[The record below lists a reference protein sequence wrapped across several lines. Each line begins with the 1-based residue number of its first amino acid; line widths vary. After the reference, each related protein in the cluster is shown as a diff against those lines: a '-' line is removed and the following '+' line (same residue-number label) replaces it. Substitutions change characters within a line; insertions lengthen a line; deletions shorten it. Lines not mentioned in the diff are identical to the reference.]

1 MLTDLFLQ
9 VLDLTKAASFVILLV
24 LLARLL
30 LKKAP
35 KVFSYALWAVVLF
48 RLLCPVSLPSPA
60 SLLPEMT
67 PVAQRYTLAD
77 APISPAGAG
86 YAAYHA
92 VGDALNG
99 GLGVQVIPT
108 TLPDGSGGVRTQS
121 ALWWEV
127 WVLFGQYVWL
137 AGLGVMALYALFSWL
152 KLRRSLQTASH
163 LREDLWLADG
173 IPSPFVLGLAR
184 PKIYLPSQLSEG
196 ELPYI
201 VLHERHHIR
210 RGDHTFKALG
220 FLALC
225 IHWFNPLVWVAF
237 VLAARDM
244 EMSCDEAVVAKLGEG
259 VLREYSASLVNLAAG
274 RTVIAGMPLAFGEGD
289 TKGRVRNLA
298 RWKRPKWWIVA
309 VAAVIC
315 LIAGL
320 CLMTDPQSSMTAQQ
334 ALDRLEADVTRDRE
348 HHVLVTIPAF
358 QGQWRVHVTGRAVE
372 ADGFSHSL
380 HYGDGELGTPG
391 QVYDWQVADNAV
403 ELYLHVTLTTPDGT
417 VLERTVDL
425 LALPPNDGPVQAKP
439 MLGELDRQD
448 MDIDGDGVVE
458 QCVLGNGQTS
468 GVYSVVLT
476 ASVGERV
483 KYSEIY
489 VIRFGQVT
497 LEQDGQG
504 PFIRSLQHDGR
515 SALYRITLQE
525 GALRLADPV
534 VAREVPYPIRVS
546 RRDVPVLS
554 EPTYDGLYVQTLA
567 PGSYEIT
574 QEVQDADGL
583 LWGKVESGWV
593 EIDFAVA
600 AETAADALPVTVV
613 YGEDHL
619 LTGLKMQQAVI
630 EQSDYATKL
639 LVQTTRNVHEVTLCQ
654 LDFTPKGDYV
664 LGEPLH
670 TVPDLMADEAL
681 FFTVVFHGDMTT
693 YGLSFTETDGTRR
706 HLAIYISGR
715 NGQLVV
721 SEFRP

>member
-9 VLDLTKAASFVILLV
+9 VLDLTKAASYVILLV
-24 LLARLL
+24 LLARFL

-99 GLGVQVIPT
+99 GLGLQVIPT

-137 AGLGVMALYALFSWL
+137 AGLGVMALYALRSWL
-152 KLRRSLQTASH
+152 KMRRTLQTASH
-163 LREDLWLADG
+163 LREDLWLADD
-173 IPSPFVLGLAR
+173 IPSPFVLGLVR
-184 PKIYLPSQLSEG
+184 SKIYLPSQLSEG

-201 VLHERHHIR
+201 VFHERHHIR
-210 RGDHTFKALG
+210 RGDHIFKALG

-237 VLAARDM
+237 VLAGRDM

-259 VLREYSASLVNLAAG
+259 VLREYSVSLVNLAAG

-298 RWKRPKWWIVA
+298 RWKRPKWWAVT

-320 CLMTDPQSSMTAQQ
+320 CLVTDPMQ
-334 ALDRLEADVTRDRE
+334 
-348 HHVLVTIPAF
+348 
-358 QGQWRVHVTGRAVE
+358 VE
-372 ADGFSHSL
+372 
-380 HYGDGELGTPG
+380 
-391 QVYDWQVADNAV
+391 
-403 ELYLHVTLTTPDGT
+403 
-417 VLERTVDL
+417 
-425 LALPPNDGPVQAKP
+425 PVQAKP

-476 ASVGERV
+476 ASIGEQV
-483 KYSEIY
+483 KYSESY

-497 LEQDGQG
+497 LEQDEQG
-504 PFIRSLQHDGR
+504 PFIRSLQHDGQ
-515 SALYRITLQE
+515 SVLYPITLQD
-525 GALRLADPV
+525 GTLRLTGPV
-534 VAREVPYPIRVS
+534 VVRELPYPIRVS
-546 RRDVPVLS
+546 RRDVPVFS

-574 QEVQDADGL
+574 EEFQDTDGL
-583 LWGKVESGWV
+583 LWGKVGSGWV
-593 EIDFAVA
+593 EIGFAVT
-600 AETAADALPVTVV
+600 AETAADAVPVTVV

-619 LTGLKMQQAVI
+619 LTGLKIQQSVI

-639 LVQTTRNVHEVTLCQ
+639 LVQTTRNVHDMTLCQ
-654 LDFTPKGDYV
+654 LDFDPEGGYV
-664 LGEPLH
+664 LGEPLY
-670 TVPDLMADEAL
+670 TVPDLVADEAL
-681 FFTVVFHGDMTT
+681 FFTVVFHGDRTT
-693 YGLSFTETDGTRR
+693 YGLSFTESDGTRR
-706 HLAIYISGR
+706 HLAIYVSGR

-721 SEFRP
+721 SEFQP